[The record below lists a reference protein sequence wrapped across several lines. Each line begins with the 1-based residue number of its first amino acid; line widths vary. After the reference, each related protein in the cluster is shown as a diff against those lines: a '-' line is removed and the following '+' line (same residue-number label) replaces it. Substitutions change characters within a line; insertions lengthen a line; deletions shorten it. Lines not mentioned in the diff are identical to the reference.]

1 MPMAIR
7 FLPTHHLLL
16 RENAE
21 DGAADFDDDGTVLA
35 LIDDHARAAST
46 PEPHII
52 AIPLPKDDGLLRDL
66 ERWVPRIR
74 EHSLS
79 DAYEAMMEVLAG
91 EGYFAGREAAEIVD
105 KVRAIAEQERVPE
118 GWTAWG
124 AIPPGSLAAF
134 GDGQWLLR
142 WPASDP
148 RKLNAARIELGGGDP
163 AEDERVVGPEFTFN
177 AARPSVPWVKVTR
190 TGLTSEQ
197 IDAFLAA
204 PAIEGETAEL
214 ALARL
219 FPVIEVGARVKI
231 GTEPARVVDVGAA
244 GELEVEF
251 DNGTGR
257 ETLHSNRVEVL

>member
-91 EGYFAGREAAEIVD
+91 EGYFAVVGKGKYRGKRLIDA
-105 KVRAIAEQERVPE
+105 VRADRQYFERYLL
-118 GWTAWG
+118 GLASS
-124 AIPPGSLAAF
+124 PPVS
-134 GDGQWLLR
+134 
-142 WPASDP
+142 
-148 RKLNAARIELGGGDP
+148 GDP
-163 AEDERVVGPEFTFN
+163 WCAEGTRVVVS
-177 AARPSVPWVKVTR
+177 AAL
-190 TGLTSEQ
+190 GLR
-197 IDAFLAA
+197 AA
-204 PAIEGETAEL
+204 QPIPRAT
-214 ALARL
+214 
-219 FPVIEVGARVKI
+219 
-231 GTEPARVVDVGAA
+231 
-244 GELEVEF
+244 
-251 DNGTGR
+251 
-257 ETLHSNRVEVL
+257 